1 MLAMNTP
8 EPEFASP
15 ALPRLGPVTP
25 AERVEILDI
34 FRGFALLGVLVANM
48 RGFSG
53 PMMAYFD
60 HTLMWQEPANRAAQF
75 VVDAFVSGKF
85 ITIFSFLFGV
95 GFAIQMERA
104 EARPAGFLGRRFGA
118 LMALGLVHIFLLWW
132 GDILLA
138 YSVFGFALL
147 LFRRRE
153 PKTLLWWAA
162 VLYLFPLL
170 GFGMGAMAAHFNP
183 EAMKQPPADP
193 AELARLIRVYATG
206 GYGQILIERAK
217 EAGQALMFV
226 PFFGP
231 RLLGL
236 FLLGTWVWRRGIL
249 QGLANRETLLRR
261 CQLWGFAVGLPL
273 GLGGEVF
280 MLVKAPVMSQPSLDG
295 LVYFAVNSVAVPALS
310 AAYLATV
317 ASLGTGGAWRKRVH
331 WFAPVGRMALTNYL
345 TQTVVC
351 TMIFYG
357 YGLGWFG
364 KVGPIAGL
372 GLAVAIYGAQM
383 RLSRWWLGR
392 WRQGPAEAAWRWVTY
407 AGWRRD

>member
-1 MLAMNTP
+1 MITP

-170 GFGMGAMAAHFNP
+170 GFGMGALAAHFNP

-317 ASLGTGGAWRKRVH
+317 ARLGAGGAGRKRVH

-372 GLAVAIYGAQM
+372 GLALAIYGAQM
-383 RLSRWWLGR
+383 GLSRWWLGR

>member
-1 MLAMNTP
+1 MNTP
-8 EPEFASP
+8 EPEADFA

-60 HTLMWQEPANRAAQF
+60 HTLMWQEPVNRAAQF

-104 EARPAGFLGRRFGA
+104 ETRPAGFLRRRFGA
-118 LMALGLVHIFLLWW
+118 LMVLGLVHIFLLWW
-132 GDILLA
+132 GDILLT

-147 LFRRRE
+147 LFRGRE
-153 PKTLLWWAA
+153 PKTLSGWAA
-162 VLYLFPLL
+162 GLYLFPLL
-170 GFGMGAMAAHFNP
+170 WFGAGALAMHFNP
-183 EAMKQPPADP
+183 GAMKQPPADP
-193 AELARLIRVYATG
+193 EELARLIRVYATG
-206 GYGQILIERAK
+206 GYAEILVERAK
-217 EAGQALMFV
+217 ETGQALMFI

-236 FLLGTWVWRRGIL
+236 FLVGTWVWRRGIL
-249 QGLANRETLLRR
+249 QGLETRETLLRR
-261 CQLWGFAVGLPL
+261 CQFWGFAVGLPL
-273 GLGGEVF
+273 GVGGEIF
-280 MLVKAPVMSQPSLDG
+280 MLVQAPVLSRPSLDG
-295 LVYFAVNSVAVPALS
+295 LVYFTLNSVAVPALS
-310 AAYLATV
+310 VAYLATLGRLV
-317 ASLGTGGAWRKRVH
+317 AGGVWRERLH

-345 TQTVVC
+345 AQTVVC

-357 YGLGWFG
+357 YGLGRFG
-364 KVGPIAGL
+364 KVGPVAGL

-383 RLSRWWLGR
+383 GLSRWWLGR
-392 WRQGPAEAAWRWVTY
+392 RAQGPAEAAWRWVTY
-407 AGWRRD
+407 AGWRKAG

>member
-1 MLAMNTP
+1 MNTP

>member
-1 MLAMNTP
+1 MITP
-8 EPEFASP
+8 EPEVNVP
-15 ALPRLGPVTP
+15 ALPRLGPVAP
-25 AERVEILDI
+25 AERVEMLDI

-60 HTLMWQEPANRAAQF
+60 HTLMWQEPVNRAAQF
-75 VVDAFVSGKF
+75 AVDAFVSGKF

-162 VLYLFPLL
+162 ILYLFPLL
-170 GFGMGAMAAHFNP
+170 GFGMGALAAHFNP

-206 GYGQILIERAK
+206 GYGQILVERVK
-217 EAGQALMFV
+217 EAGQALMFI

-236 FLLGTWVWRRGIL
+236 FLLGTWVWRKGIL
-249 QGLANRETLLRR
+249 QDLASRETLLRR
-261 CQLWGFAVGLPL
+261 CQVWGFAVGLPL
-273 GLGGEVF
+273 GLGGEIF
-280 MLVKAPVMSQPSLDG
+280 MLLKAPVLSRPSLDG
-295 LVYFAVNSVAVPALS
+295 LVYFAVNSLAVPALS
-310 AAYLATV
+310 VAYLATV
-317 ASLGTGGAWRKRVH
+317 ARLGAGGVWRERLH

-345 TQTVVC
+345 MQTVVC
-351 TMIFYG
+351 TLIFYG

-364 KVGPIAGL
+364 KVGPVAGL
-372 GLAVAIYGAQM
+372 GLALVIYGGQM
-383 RLSRWWLGR
+383 GLSRWWLGR
-392 WRQGPAEAAWRWVTY
+392 WAQGPAEAAWRWVTY
-407 AGWRRD
+407 AGWRRS